1 MRFAFPFLPP
11 IRALGALLA
20 LALLA
25 TLAGC
30 AHHRRLPAW
39 ETPLRRAE
47 FQTVRTTAYTHTEA
61 DHIQYSNRNALG
73 STLLAGPLKSASAD
87 WGRWPAG
94 TIFRVIP
101 TGETYI
107 VDDYGWAIAG
117 TNTIDLYKPTR
128 SDMNG
133 WGVRRVDIQV
143 LEWGDSRASYR
154 TLLPRARHAH
164 VKRMLK
170 ELRPQI

>member
-1 MRFAFPFLPP
+1 MAAAAAEDGIPNRP
-11 IRALGALLA
+11 
-20 LALLA
+20 
-25 TLAGC
+25 
-30 AHHRRLPAW
+30 HHRLHAHGGGSHPVFQSQRARHDPA
-39 ETPLRRAE
+39 LRPVA
-47 FQTVRTTAYTHTEA
+47 
-61 DHIQYSNRNALG
+61 
-73 STLLAGPLKSASAD
+73 KASAD

-94 TIFRVIP
+94 TIFRIIP
-101 TGETYI
+101 TGENFI

-128 SDMNG
+128 ADMNA

-143 LEWGDSRASYR
+143 LQWGDPRASYR
-154 TLLPRARHAH
+154 TLEPRSRHAH

>member
-1 MRFAFPFLPP
+1 MHILRRMRFALVSRSILVVF
-11 IRALGALLA
+11 GALA
-20 LALLA
+20 VFP
-25 TLAGC
+25 GC

-39 ETPLRRAE
+39 ETPLSKTE

-61 DHIQYSNRNALG
+61 DHVQYSNRNALG
-73 STLLAGPLKSASAD
+73 TTLLAGPLKSASAD

-94 TIFRVIP
+94 TIFRIIP
-101 TGETYI
+101 TNETYV

-128 SDMNG
+128 ADMNH

-143 LEWGDSRASYR
+143 LQWGDPQASYR
-154 TLLPRARHAH
+154 TLLPREKHAH
-164 VKRMLK
+164 VQRMLK
-170 ELRPQI
+170 ELRPEI